1 MIVSCAD
8 IVGIQPA
15 RAPKCASE
23 GKRIAILLCT
33 FNGEQHLQAQLDSIA
48 AQSHTGWALWIS
60 DDGSTD
66 GTLALIQA
74 FIEQHPALQVNVV
87 HGPRQ
92 GFAANY
98 MSLVQHDAIQA
109 DYFAFSDQDDIW
121 LPQRLQA
128 SVEGLHAC
136 GARPALYCARTQYI
150 NASGQVAGES
160 RMPPAACTFA
170 HALAQNVCGGNTMLF
185 NPAARALMRLVPPAT
200 VVAHDWLAYLLV
212 TAAGGTVVFD
222 PSIHVQYRQHPGN
235 AMGENRSVAARWHR
249 LKRLYLGDLRRWTD
263 MNLAALAHVQGAL
276 TPSSART
283 LAAFKAARSGPP
295 WARWRHLDESGVQRE
310 GRAARLAYRVALACN
325 LV

>member
-1 MIVSCAD
+1 MIDSCAD
-8 IVGIQPA
+8 IVGIQPDH
-15 RAPKCASE
+15 APKCASE
-23 GKRIAILLCT
+23 GKRVAILLCT
-33 FNGEQHLQAQLDSIA
+33 YNGEQHLQAQLDSIA
-48 AQSHTGWALWIS
+48 AQSHTDWALWIS

-74 FIEQHPALQVNVV
+74 FVERHPPLRVNVV

-98 MSLVQHDAIQA
+98 MSLVHNDAIQA

-121 LPQRLQA
+121 LPQRLRA
-128 SVEGLHAC
+128 SVERLHAC
-136 GARPALYCARTQYI
+136 GDKPALYCGRTQYI
-150 NASGQVAGES
+150 DARALVIGES
-160 RMPPAACTFA
+160 RPPPAACTFA
-170 HALAQNVCGGNTMLF
+170 HALAQNVCGGNTMLI
-185 NPAARALMRLVPPAT
+185 NPAARALMRQVPPAI

-212 TAAGGTVVFD
+212 TGVGGTVVFD
-222 PSIHVQYRQHPGN
+222 AAMHVQYRQHAGN

-263 MNLAALAHVQGAL
+263 LNLAALAHVQGGL
-276 TPSSART
+276 TPHSART

-295 WARWRHLDESGVQRE
+295 WARWRHLRASGVQRE
-310 GRAARLAYRVALACN
+310 GHAARLAYSVALACN

>member
-8 IVGIQPA
+8 IVGIQA
-15 RAPKCASE
+15 SRAPKCASE

-33 FNGEQHLQAQLDSIA
+33 FNGERHLQAQLDSIA
-48 AQSHTGWALWIS
+48 AQSHTDWALWIS

-66 GTLALIQA
+66 GTLGLIQA
-74 FIEQHPALQVNVV
+74 FRERHPGLQVQVV

-121 LPQRLQA
+121 LPQRLRA
-128 SVEGLHAC
+128 SVESLHAC
-136 GARPALYCARTQYI
+136 GAEPALYCARTQYI
-150 NASGQVAGES
+150 DANAQVTGES
-160 RMPPAACTFA
+160 RPPPAACTFA
-170 HALAQNVCGGNTMLF
+170 HALAQNVCSGNTMLF
-185 NPAARALMRLVPPAT
+185 NPAARALMRQVPPDT

-222 PSIHVQYRQHPGN
+222 AATHVQYRQHRGN
-235 AMGENRSVAARWHR
+235 AMGENRSLAARWHR
-249 LKRLYLGDLRRWTD
+249 LKRLYMGDLRRWTD
-263 MNLAALAHVQGAL
+263 LNLAALAHVQGAL

-283 LAAFKAARSGPP
+283 LAAFRAARSGAP
-295 WARWRHLDESGVQRE
+295 WARWRHLRASGVQRE
-310 GRAARLAYRVALACN
+310 GRAARLAYSVALTFN